1 MPYQYMA
8 PQPYYQQMFGQPMQM
23 QQPAQAPIQPTQ
35 MSAAPAGLPGRMV
48 TSREE
53 ALGVPADFSGQP
65 MIFPDLAHGTIYL
78 KQFNAQTGA
87 SEFRE
92 YRAAEISEAGQE
104 KQAFASA
111 EDLQGLKDELK
122 KLKEELEAVK
132 TAKQKALKVVT
143 VDE

>member
-23 QQPAQAPIQPTQ
+23 QQPAQATMQPTQ

-65 MIFPDLAHGTIYL
+65 MVFPDLAHGSIYL

-87 SEFRE
+87 SEFKE
-92 YRAAEISEAGQE
+92 FRAVEISEADT
-104 KQAFASA
+104 KKPSFASA
-111 EDLQGLKDELK
+111 EDLQGLRDEMQ
-122 KLKEELEAVK
+122 KLREELEAVK
-132 TAKQKALKVVT
+132 AAKQKPIKVVT